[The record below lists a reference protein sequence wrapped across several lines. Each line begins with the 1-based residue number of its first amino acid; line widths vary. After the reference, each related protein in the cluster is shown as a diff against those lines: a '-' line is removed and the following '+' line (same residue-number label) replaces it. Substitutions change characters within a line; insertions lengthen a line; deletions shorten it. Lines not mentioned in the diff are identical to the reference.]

1 MAEPVIK
8 RAVLRDQVRELLTA
22 RIVNGDYEPG
32 ERLVETR
39 IAKDLG
45 TSQAPVREALRE
57 LENIGLVVHEPYR
70 GTRVRDQKPREL
82 LDVFPVR
89 EALETVAVRLA
100 LPFLS
105 TDASTL
111 HERLENMRAAARSG
125 DRHAFFSN
133 DAGFHDAIVEAAR
146 NTWLTDAYNAIAI
159 DQHVFVMI
167 TRLRLDLGEV
177 AESHVPLLHAIESG
191 KLGQAVKEV
200 RAHLASF
207 QRQATADQHAA
218 VDH

>member
-1 MAEPVIK
+1 VAAAEPVIK
-8 RAVLRDQVRELLTA
+8 RAVLRDQVREWLAA
-22 RIVNGDYEPG
+22 RIVNGQYEPG

-39 IAKDLG
+39 IARDLG

-57 LENIGLVVHEPYR
+57 LENMGLVVHEPYR

-100 LPFLS
+100 LPYLS
-105 TDASTL
+105 TDASAL
-111 HERLENMRAAARSG
+111 HERLDNMRAAAQA
-125 DRHAFFSN
+125 DDPHAFFTN
-133 DAGFHDAIVEAAR
+133 DAGFHGAIVEAAR

-177 AESHVPLLHAIESG
+177 AESHVPVLRAIETG
-191 KLGQAVKEV
+191 KLGQAVREV
-200 RAHLASF
+200 RAHLAAF
-207 QRQATADQHAA
+207 QRQARADQ
-218 VDH
+218 DSP